1 MTFVDD
7 FELIHRMALALGI
20 GLLFGIERGWKTR
33 SQHGGKRTAG
43 LRTFVLIG
51 LLGGVCGLLGRISGD
66 IVLGLTFAAFTGLV
80 VVAYLQSLK
89 SSTSPDLGITT
100 EVAALLTFAL
110 AALVVRG
117 DMLIPV
123 VIAVVAVA
131 FLHGKRG
138 LHGWL
143 GQIRRLEFAAALQ
156 LLVITLVLLPILP
169 DRGFGPG
176 QVLNPFEIW
185 LMVVLISA
193 LSFTGYVACKLVGAR
208 FGLLVVGLL
217 GGLASSTALTLSFS
231 RLARQTPE
239 LGGALAGGIAIA
251 NTVMLA
257 RVLVLV
263 AIFNTGLLAH
273 VALPV
278 AVMAVVS
285 LVGAAVLAAISKKT
299 ANHEATVRDPA
310 DLATALTF
318 GALLALV
325 LLAAY
330 LVHTWLG
337 PEAVY
342 GVALVS
348 GLVDVDA
355 LTLSMSELADAS
367 TLTMPTA
374 AGAIVIA
381 TLANLIAKGG
391 IVAVVGRG
399 EAATKTAIVFAL
411 VIVSGLVAWLAV

>member
-1 MTFVDD
+1 MTFVDE
-7 FELIHRMALALGI
+7 FELFHRMALALGI

-33 SQHGGKRTAG
+33 DQHGGQRTAG

-51 LLGGVCGLLGRISGD
+51 LLGGICGLLGRISGD
-66 IVLGLTFAAFTGLV
+66 VVFGLTFIAFAGLV
-80 VVAYLQSLK
+80 VAAYLQSLK
-89 SSTSPDLGITT
+89 SSPSPDLGITT

-117 DMLIPV
+117 DMLLPV

-143 GQIRRLEFAAALQ
+143 GQVRRMEFGAAVQ

-193 LSFTGYVACKLVGAR
+193 LSFTGYIACKLVGAR

-217 GGLASSTALTLSFS
+217 GGLASSTALTFSFS

-251 NTVMLA
+251 NTVMLI

-263 AIFNTGLLAH
+263 AIFNTDLLTQI
-273 VALPV
+273 ALPV
-278 AVMAVVS
+278 VVMAAVS
-285 LVGAAVLAAISKKT
+285 LIGAAVLATISKKT
-299 ANHEATVRDPA
+299 ENHEAVVRDPA

-318 GALLALV
+318 GVLLALV

-342 GVALVS
+342 VLALVS

-355 LTLSMSELADAS
+355 LTLSMSELASAG
-367 TLTMPTA
+367 TLTLPTA
-374 AGAIVIA
+374 AGAIVTA
-381 TLANLIAKGG
+381 TLANLVAKGAV
-391 IVAVVGRG
+391 VAVVGRG
-399 EAATKTAIVFAL
+399 EAAAKTTIVF
-411 VIVSGLVAWLAV
+411 VVVVVSGLLVLVAA